1 MIDTIANVLVPFSR
15 KKVLEDLQSL
25 KASMKRETETEFF
38 NKWLNHTSGCLT
50 VNVKELYPC
59 LFKVSF
65 LRKHLKC
72 PTSLPPLN
80 APIRPE
86 TKTTTIQCA
95 HASQKITYN
104 GLEGANDSLQTA

>member
-38 NKWLNHTSGCLT
+38 NEWLSHTNGCLT

-72 PTSLPPLN
+72 PRSLPPLN

-95 HASQKITYN
+95 RFPEN
-104 GLEGANDSLQTA
+104 NLQWPKGCK